1 MKHQQGAALV
11 IVMALLSGALMLG
24 MSGMQSALIDERL
37 AGNYRA
43 SVQAQMNSDSMM
55 SEFRNYSGSSS
66 DLLNDIYNTDCD
78 GALDCYQDFEGV
90 VLNHLNSVTRIETLA
105 KAVDIRVNQEKGT
118 ITVITRDQGTNN
130 NSVRET
136 IATYR
141 RGGDEEPGSGGGGNG
156 DNSGDEAVTP
166 FSSAVTVCQNITFK
180 GSPRITGGVLAGNN
194 VVVDGNPA
202 PPDSIFAGG
211 EIIAPNWW
219 RNQNGQAVANYQDSR
234 DGYEFTETCD
244 NLGILDKDENG
255 RTFFEA
261 IAAERDVVGAAQW
274 LQEQGRD
281 HYFEESDDAFTFTG
295 GRNNQDASISYLG
308 VPGIETSLSINKDL
322 RTSGRLQRLVV
333 DGTVNLFVDGDFD
346 LGGNTSLEISRDAV
360 LNLYVSGKVTLSAGS
375 ELALGAENF
384 MRQDSAG
391 VERPA
396 VSIYSSY
403 QQAGSQSGVTI
414 GGSNNTYA
422 AIYAPGSNVDI
433 GGSGALY
440 GSLRAQNIEMFGSG
454 RLEYV
459 PELADYRVG
468 TSGET
473 SDVSPGSGSGWSLV
487 GWQ

>member
-43 SVQAQMNSDSMM
+43 AVQAQMNSDSLM
-55 SEFRNYSGSSS
+55 SEFRDYSESSS
-66 DLLNDIYNTDCD
+66 DLLDNIYNTECD
-78 GALDCYQDFEGV
+78 GAQNCYQGFESE
-90 VLNHLNSVTRIETLA
+90 VLNHFSSVKNFETLE
-105 KAVDIRVNQEKGT
+105 KEIDIRVDKEKGA

-130 NSVRET
+130 NAVRET

-141 RGGDEEPGSGGGGNG
+141 RRGDEDTGSGGGSNGNDSEG
-156 DNSGDEAVTP
+156 TTVSP
-166 FSSAVTVCQNITFK
+166 FSSAVTVCQNITLK
-180 GSPRITGGVLAGNN
+180 GSSKITGGVLAGNN

-202 PPDSIFAGG
+202 PPDSVFAGG

-219 RNQNGQAVANYQDSR
+219 RNQNGQAVANYQDSS

-244 NLGILDKDENG
+244 NLGILDENG
-255 RTFFEA
+255 RTYFESV
-261 IAAERDVVGAAQW
+261 AAGLNVVGAAQW

-281 HYFEESDDAFTFTG
+281 HYFEEDGNAFTFTG
-295 GRNNQDASISYLG
+295 GRGNQDASISYLG
-308 VPGIETSLSINKDL
+308 VPGSETSLSIDKDL

-346 LGGNTSLEISRDAV
+346 LGGNTSLEISRGAV

-391 VERPA
+391 VDRPA
-396 VSIYSSY
+396 VSIYSAY
-403 QQAGSQSGVTI
+403 QQSGSQSGVTI

-440 GSLRAQNIEMFGSG
+440 GSLRAQNVEMFGSG
-454 RLEYV
+454 SLEYV

-468 TSGET
+468 TLGET
-473 SDVSPGSGSGWSLV
+473 SDASPGSGGGWDLV